1 MKHDMVGSPIRRQT
15 KKLSPSEEP
24 ELVPSVRQEKAI
36 EDPDKVELPYSDEL
50 AEINDVMEEQVQR
63 ELQEYANG
71 MADPH
76 MGGDPLTDKSYKGV
90 YYNEQGNISDAEFLK
105 RVKQVFRDNG
115 IEVVGMKTP
124 DPYKALPD
132 DPESF
137 LQMFVEEG
145 AIQVKNIPL
154 FKKRILGLTSYFR
167 SAQESLLPQFVKT
180 EKDETYHI
188 VSIPMSEHQLKTYFR
203 IRVEELKTEKSQKA
217 IQESAKELYKTAST
231 YRIFSRSAC
240 NFAFPPDIPRPMP
253 NPAKTKKNMTE
264 DEMDNTNDNNA
275 ADVYINENAAIPIED
290 EEYQERIRMALA
302 QLAAPDKTSGVSP
315 FLSREGLKTVSPKFL
330 KMLENIENPENK
342 GLHLVYSNFRSL
354 EGIGIFKQVLE
365 ANGFA
370 EFKLTKNGDVWE
382 IVEPAPENADKPKF
396 ALYTGTETAE
406 EKEIVRNI
414 YNGQWELVPASIVAK
429 LREKHENNHLGEI
442 IKVFMIT
449 ASGAEGINLANTR
462 FVHIMEPYWH
472 MVRVDQVIGRAR
484 RICSHK
490 DLPKELQTVQVFL
503 YVSVF
508 SDTQRVNTEYKD
520 IMTRQSESSRINK
533 KRAITTDENLYEIAL
548 LKENI
553 NGQLLKAIKETA
565 IDCRLYKKGNA
576 SENLVCYG
584 EGLNIQT
591 NDFGIFPSWDMDKL
605 EREDINVR
613 EQQVKPKKITI
624 PGKSGEPAKVYI
636 RIGEELFDAD
646 AYENSKD
653 LVLVAKYRNKEVVP
667 ISA

>member
-1 MKHDMVGSPIRRQT
+1 
-15 KKLSPSEEP
+15 
-24 ELVPSVRQEKAI
+24 
-36 EDPDKVELPYSDEL
+36 
-50 AEINDVMEEQVQR
+50 
-63 ELQEYANG
+63 
-71 MADPH
+71 
-76 MGGDPLTDKSYKGV
+76 
-90 YYNEQGNISDAEFLK
+90 
-105 RVKQVFRDNG
+105 
-115 IEVVGMKTP
+115 
-124 DPYKALPD
+124 
-132 DPESF
+132 
-137 LQMFVEEG
+137 
-145 AIQVKNIPL
+145 
-154 FKKRILGLTSYFR
+154 
-167 SAQESLLPQFVKT
+167 
-180 EKDETYHI
+180 
-188 VSIPMSEHQLKTYFR
+188 
-203 IRVEELKTEKSQKA
+203 
-217 IQESAKELYKTAST
+217 
-231 YRIFSRSAC
+231 
-240 NFAFPPDIPRPMP
+240 
-253 NPAKTKKNMTE
+253 
-264 DEMDNTNDNNA
+264 
-275 ADVYINENAAIPIED
+275 
-290 EEYQERIRMALA
+290 
-302 QLAAPDKTSGVSP
+302 
-315 FLSREGLKTVSPKFL
+315 
-330 KMLENIENPENK
+330 MLENIENPENK

-613 EQQVKPKKITI
+613 EQHVKPKKITI